1 MAAESCS
8 CTEEGED
15 QLGERKSCFIL
26 CASSHSN
33 DFSCIS
39 QSCCWCAVV
48 QSRGGGTET
57 ERSQR
62 RSFYFVLLGSFIM
75 WAPVNHRIGKCDR
88 KNP

>member
-15 QLGERKSCFIL
+15 QLGASEWERKSCFIL

-48 QSRGGGTET
+48 QSRGGGTEA
-57 ERSQR
+57 ERSEFLFCAPGK
-62 RSFYFVLLGSFIM
+62 FYYVGSSCEPQN
-75 WAPVNHRIGKCDR
+75 WEV
-88 KNP
+88 